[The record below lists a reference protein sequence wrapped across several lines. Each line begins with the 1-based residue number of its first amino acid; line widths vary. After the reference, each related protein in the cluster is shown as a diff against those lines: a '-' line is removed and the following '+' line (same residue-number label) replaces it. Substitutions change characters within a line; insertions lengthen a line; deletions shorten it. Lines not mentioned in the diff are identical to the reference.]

1 MTQKTSQHLF
11 FVFLSCTLLFLAGCS
26 SVTHEEDALGQALFS
41 EDTDSTV
48 LADQE
53 DSSCS
58 YFYFLWGTHAE
69 NNKLYSEAE
78 EAFEKALICDPDS
91 RYILRK
97 LPILLIRMGKQAG
110 AAKWLRTLID
120 TYPDELQDRL
130 LLARLNIRNGDID
143 EAIQLYKE
151 LIELTPGDE
160 AMLLRL
166 GFLYSEQKRY
176 NEAEQ
181 TFRQALSIN
190 NESLFA
196 HLYLA
201 RLAIQ
206 TKDLDQAA
214 EWYEKALSLNWS
226 VDLALELAEFY
237 GIQENYKKVEHQYRS
252 ILENE
257 PKNHRAGLGLVH
269 TLLLQDKEK
278 EALQILAQLRK
289 NSDAPNQIDIITA
302 RLYLRS
308 KKFKKAAAILEP
320 IATKQDVPE
329 ATYML
334 AIIRYQQKQP
344 DKAINLLQTIEE
356 ESAHYENAISLQ
368 VRILLEQKKQD
379 QAIKLIDKALNNTS
393 TVSPE
398 LYTLL
403 ASMYMEQNQMQKG
416 YDVLETALIKYPDN
430 PQIYFEYGLLLEQD
444 AMQQKAIA
452 RMEKVL
458 ELEPD
463 HAEALNY
470 LGYTWADNNV
480 NLEKA
485 LEYIQK
491 SMNLKPGSGYIQD
504 SLGWVYF
511 RMGKLD
517 LAIQEIMA
525 ALLLE
530 PDDPNIYEHLGDIYQ
545 KQGKRKKAED
555 AFKKAE
561 KYFTTESSKIR
572 MREKING
579 LQ

>member
-1 MTQKTSQHLF
+1 MTQRTPQHLF
-11 FVFLSCTLLFLAGCS
+11 FIFLSCALLFFGGCS
-26 SVTHEEDALGQALFS
+26 SVVHDEDALDTPLS
-41 EDTDSTV
+41 PDETDSTV

-120 TYPDELQDRL
+120 KYPEELQDRL
-130 LLARLNIRNGDID
+130 LLARLNIRNDHID

-151 LIELTPGDE
+151 LIELTPEDE

-176 NEAEQ
+176 NEAKQ
-181 TFRQALSIN
+181 TFHQALSIN
-190 NESLFA
+190 KESLFA

-206 TKDLDQAA
+206 TKDMDQAA
-214 EWYEKALSLNWS
+214 EWYEKALSINWS

-237 GIQENYKKVEHQYRS
+237 GMQENYKEVEHQYRS
-252 ILENE
+252 ILETQ
-257 PKNHRAGLGLVH
+257 PKNRRAGLGLVH
-269 TLLLQDKEK
+269 TLLLQDKENK
-278 EALQILAQLRK
+278 ALQILAQLRQ

-308 KKFKKAAAILEP
+308 KKFEKAAVILEP
-320 IATKQDVPE
+320 MASRQDVPE

-334 AIIRYQQKQP
+334 AIIRYQQNKP
-344 DKAINLLQTIEE
+344 DKAIGLLQTIEE
-356 ESAHYENAISLQ
+356 ESSHYENSISLQ
-368 VRILLEQKKQD
+368 VRILLEQNKQD
-379 QAIKLIDKALNNTS
+379 QAIKLIDKVLNNST
-393 TVSPE
+393 TVSPG

-403 ASMYMEQNQMQKG
+403 ASIYMEQNQMKRG

-444 AMQQKAIA
+444 AMQQKAIEN
-452 RMEKVL
+452 MEKVL

-517 LAIQEIMA
+517 LAIQETMA

-545 KQGKRKKAED
+545 KQGKRNKAKE

-561 KYFTTESSKIR
+561 QLFTTESSKIR
-572 MREKING
+572 MREKLNG